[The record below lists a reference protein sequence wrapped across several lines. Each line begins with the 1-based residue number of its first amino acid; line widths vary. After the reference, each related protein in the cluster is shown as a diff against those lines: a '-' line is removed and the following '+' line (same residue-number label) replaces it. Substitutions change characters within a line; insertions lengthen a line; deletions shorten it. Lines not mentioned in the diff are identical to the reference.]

1 MTFDEFTS
9 KLALIQADKYL
20 SIDATIDIKQ
30 KIVGLKKLYDCSEIE
45 LDKILKEYRKEY
57 RKRNSEHENKNEDK
71 HKFKKSKH
79 KYTRRK
85 DWD

>member
-9 KLALIQADKYL
+9 KLALIQANEYL

-30 KIVGLKKLYDCSEIE
+30 KVVGLKKLHDCSKIE
-45 LDKILKEYRKEY
+45 LDKILKEYRTEY
-57 RKRNSEHENKNEDK
+57 RKRNFEHKNKNEDK